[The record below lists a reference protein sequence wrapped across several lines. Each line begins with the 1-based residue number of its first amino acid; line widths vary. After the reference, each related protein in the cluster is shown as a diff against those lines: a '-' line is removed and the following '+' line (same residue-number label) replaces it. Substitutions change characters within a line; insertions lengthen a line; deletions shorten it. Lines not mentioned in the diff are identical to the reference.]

1 MKRNLKGIYVI
12 WLRDIKRF
20 FRDRTRII
28 GAIGQPALY
37 LFVLGTGIST
47 ALQPMAGS
55 GGYIEFLFPG
65 IIGMTILFTST
76 FSALSIIWD
85 REFGFLKE
93 VMVAP
98 ISRTAIALGKA
109 LGGTTQSMI
118 QGTIM
123 LIFTPFLGIRIT
135 FISLSLLWMMMFLT
149 SFAMTSFGILLSSKM
164 KSFQGFQMISNFLL
178 MPMFFLSG
186 SFFPL
191 KNLPTWMNW
200 LVKINPLSY
209 GVDGIRYALL
219 GAKELQAFPFYLD
232 ILVMIGVAAVMLTG
246 AIISFNIT
254 E

>member
-55 GGYIEFLFPG
+55 GGYIGFLFPG
-65 IIGMTILFTST
+65 IVGMTILFTST

-85 REFGFLKE
+85 REFGFLKQ

-123 LIFTPFLGIRIT
+123 LIFTPFLGIRMT
-135 FISLSLLWMMMFLT
+135 FSSLLLLWMMMFLT
-149 SFAMTSFGILLSSKM
+149 SFALTSFGILIASKM
-164 KSFQGFQMISNFLL
+164 RSFQGFQMISNFLL

-191 KNLPTWMNW
+191 KNLPAWMNW
-200 LVKINPLSY
+200 LVRINPLSY

-219 GAKELQAFPFYLD
+219 GAKELQAFPLYLD
-232 ILVMIGVAAVMLTG
+232 ILVMIGVAVVMLTG